1 MVKVISELEKIGLSL
16 TDEQKESIKKSMGEE
31 LYSKQELDK
40 KLSKTQELE
49 EKNKELVGKQETLE
63 KELQTMR
70 DSAPDADALNQKIA
84 ELTTTLE
91 TERKERAEKDER
103 ARLDGLVTDF
113 FADKHFVNAITADA
127 IKAQLVD
134 KLNSDEARGKSI
146 SDLFD
151 AIVKDDKGNYKPDIL
166 IDDKTFQAQQNRSQ
180 IIGNPIHQPDGAKL
194 STAELMKLK
203 NKNPDMDITP
213 YLNRKKEK

>member
-113 FADKHFVNAITADA
+113 FADKHAEKVFQICLTPLSRM
-127 IKAQLVD
+127 IKAIISRTFSLTKRHSRRSRIAARLLETQLISRMGQNSPW
-134 KLNSDEARGKSI
+134 LN
-146 SDLFD
+146 L
-151 AIVKDDKGNYKPDIL
+151 
-166 IDDKTFQAQQNRSQ
+166 
-180 IIGNPIHQPDGAKL
+180 
-194 STAELMKLK
+194 
-203 NKNPDMDITP
+203 
-213 YLNRKKEK
+213 

>member
-1 MVKVISELEKIGLSL
+1 MVE
-16 TDEQKESIKKSMGEE
+16 
-31 LYSKQELDK
+31 
-40 KLSKTQELE
+40 
-49 EKNKELVGKQETLE
+49 
-63 KELQTMR
+63 
-70 DSAPDADALNQKIA
+70 
-84 ELTTTLE
+84 
-91 TERKERAEKDER
+91 
-103 ARLDGLVTDF
+103 
-113 FADKHFVNAITADA
+113 
-127 IKAQLVD
+127 

-166 IDDKTFQAQQNRSQ
+166 IDDKTYQAQQNRSQ

-194 STAELMKLK
+194 SMAELMKLK

>member
-1 MVKVISELEKIGLSL
+1 MIIIDKLKSLGVEITPEIEKAFPGEFVSDLEVQKKNEKIVTLEAEKKELE
-16 TDEQKESIKKSMGEE
+16 TR
-31 LYSKQELDK
+31 QE
-40 KLSKTQELE
+40 
-49 EKNKELVGKQETLE
+49 NLE
-63 KELQTMR
+63 KELQTMK
-70 DSAPDADALNQKIA
+70 DAAPDADALNQKIT
-84 ELTTTLE
+84 ELTATLE
-91 TERKERAEKDER
+91 KERKERAEKDEM

-113 FADKHFVNAITADA
+113 FADKHFVNTITADA
-127 IKAQLVD
+127 VKTQLVE

-166 IDDKTFQAQQNRSQ
+166 IDDKTYQAQQNRSQ

-194 STAELMKLK
+194 SMAELMKLK

>member
-1 MVKVISELEKIGLSL
+1 MNIIDKLKSLGVEVTEEVEKALSG
-16 TDEQKESIKKSMGEE
+16 DWV
-31 LYSKQELDK
+31 SKFEMDK
-40 KLSKTQELE
+40 KLSKMQELE
-49 EKNKELVGKQETLE
+49 EKNKELVGKQEALE

-91 TERKERAEKDER
+91 TERRERAEKDER

-113 FADKHFVNAITADA
+113 FTDKHFVNTITADA

-180 IIGNPIHQPDGAKL
+180 IVGNPINQPDSTRL
-194 STAELMKLK
+194 SMAELMKLK
-203 NKNPDMDITP
+203 NQHPDMDITP

>member
-1 MVKVISELEKIGLSL
+1 MNIIDKLKSLGVEVTEEVEKALSG
-16 TDEQKESIKKSMGEE
+16 DWV
-31 LYSKQELDK
+31 SKFEMDK
-40 KLSKTQELE
+40 KLSKMQELE
-49 EKNKELVGKQETLE
+49 EKNKELVGKQEALE

-70 DSAPDADALNQKIA
+70 DSAPDADALNQKIT

-91 TERKERAEKDER
+91 TERRERAEKDER

-113 FADKHFVNAITADA
+113 FADKHFVNTITADS

-180 IIGNPIHQPDGAKL
+180 IVGNPINQPDSTRL
-194 STAELMKLK
+194 SMAELMKLK
-203 NKNPDMDITP
+203 NQHPDMDITP

>member
-1 MVKVISELEKIGLSL
+1 MNIIDKLKTLGVEITPEIEKAFSGEFVSDLEVQKKNDKIATLEAEKKELE
-16 TDEQKESIKKSMGEE
+16 T
-31 LYSKQELDK
+31 
-40 KLSKTQELE
+40 
-49 EKNKELVGKQETLE
+49 KQETLE

-70 DSAPDADALNQKIA
+70 DAAPDADALNQKIT

-91 TERKERAEKDER
+91 AERKERAEKDER
-103 ARLDGLVTDF
+103 ARLDGLVTEF
-113 FADKHFVNAITADA
+113 FTDKHFVNTITTDA
-127 IKAQLVD
+127 IKAQLVE

-166 IDDKTFQAQQNRSQ
+166 IDDKTFKAQQNRSQ
-180 IIGNPIHQPDGAKL
+180 IVGNPINQPDGAKL
-194 STAELMKLK
+194 SMAELMKLK
-203 NKNPDMDITP
+203 NQNPDMDITP

>member
-1 MVKVISELEKIGLSL
+1 MNIIDKLKSLGVEVTEDVEKALSGEWVSKYEMEKKTSKL
-16 TDEQKESIKKSMGEE
+16 QK
-31 LYSKQELDK
+31 
-40 KLSKTQELE
+40 LE
-49 EKNKELVGKQETLE
+49 EENKELVEKQENLE

-70 DSAPDADALNQKIA
+70 DAAPDADALNQKIA

-91 TERKERAEKDER
+91 TERKERAEKDEK
-103 ARLDGLVTDF
+103 ARLDGIVTEF

-127 IKAQLVD
+127 IKAQLVE

-151 AIVKDDKGNYKPDIL
+151 AIVKDDKGAYKPDIL

-180 IIGNPIHQPDGAKL
+180 IVGNNINQPDGATL
-194 STAELMKLK
+194 SMAELMKLK
-203 NKNPDMDITP
+203 NQNPDMDITP
-213 YLNRKKEK
+213 YLRRKKEK